1 VLDGEKSEGP
11 KGVRMNSCELIEYDL
26 NHEFEALNKI
36 FKSERDQLAIGLQ
49 VDLFTAIVDFDSL
62 RLLGLGD
69 HEV

>member
-1 VLDGEKSEGP
+1 
-11 KGVRMNSCELIEYDL
+11 MNSCELIEYDL
-26 NHEFEALNKI
+26 NHEFKALDKI
-36 FKSERDQLAIGLQ
+36 FKSERDQLAIGIQ